1 MSVPVDIIEHMFEHE
16 GMQTATALRSSDERS
31 DRGRG
36 DREHVGRNGA
46 ARGGADGARGAD
58 HVGAA
63 RAALDRI
70 TSLRSRVADMES
82 TRVDTDGLPTADA
95 LAPLLP
101 GGAIRAGGTYAV
113 PESVL
118 LAQTMLQAASAA
130 GAWCAV
136 VGVPSFGVEAAAA
149 AGIDLE
155 RLVLVPDPGDQWLAV
170 TAALADVAQIVLT
183 RPLGRVVPGD
193 VARLS
198 ARLRQRGA
206 ALVALGSWPGA
217 DVTLR
222 VTESRWS
229 GIGHGHGYLTER
241 RVTVTASGRAG
252 AVRPTS
258 AELLLPAADGSVRAA
273 VPTTAVA
280 AVPVDERVLRPV
292 AVAS

>member
-1 MSVPVDIIEHMFEHE
+1 MSVPVDMIEHMFEYE
-16 GMQTATALRSSDERS
+16 GMQTAAALRSPDERG

-36 DREHVGRNGA
+36 DLEHIGRNGA
-46 ARGGADGARGAD
+46 ARDGAGAGAGAGAAGVRASD
-58 HVGAA
+58 HVSAA

-70 TSLRSRVADMES
+70 TSLRSRVADMEA
-82 TRVDTDGLPTADA
+82 TRVDTEGLPTADA

-101 GGAIRAGGTYAV
+101 GGAIRAGGTYSV

-149 AGIDLE
+149 AGIDLD

-183 RPLGRVVPGD
+183 RPLGRVG
-193 VARLS
+193 
-198 ARLRQRGA
+198 
-206 ALVALGSWPGA
+206 PGA

-222 VTESRWS
+222 VTESHWS
-229 GIGHGHGYLTER
+229 GIGQGHGYLTER

-258 AELLLPAADGSVRAA
+258 TELLLPAADGSVRAA
-273 VPTTAVA
+273 VPVA
-280 AVPVDERVLRPV
+280 ASAGARVLRPV